1 MKTAGF
7 FSRGRIGCA
16 PLALALGALG
26 ALGAM
31 SAAVSAPLIAGP
43 AGPAGQAPQQPP
55 VFQSSV
61 EVTSIDATVFDGR
74 GQAPTDLQPSDF
86 TVRIS
91 GLPRRVVS
99 AQWVPLVLAPG
110 KAPAPL
116 PDGYSGNENMTGG
129 RLIVLAVDQP
139 NIGFGANLPLVKML
153 GDFLDRLEP
162 SDRVA
167 AVALGAGAVSTPL
180 TSDREAVKQ
189 ALARMSGESRPLE
202 QGLHNIAVA
211 EAVQFE
217 KHNTASMVGV
227 LARECDD
234 ILPPGNARNVC
245 YAETDSEAHAIVQMA
260 RANTEQT
267 ITRLRTLFEALAGI
281 DAPKTL
287 VLVSEGFPL
296 VDDGPE
302 VVELGALASAAH
314 AGVYILQINNPVT
327 DITGGRVSP
336 DRIGDLNVIAGGLEL
351 LASATRGGLMKV
363 TGSNS
368 APLQQ
373 LASQLSGYYL
383 LGIESAPSDRDG
395 QPHPISLN
403 VDRGGLTVQSRRQFL
418 VPPPETPQT
427 VSPREAVVAGLMSP
441 LVVSAL
447 PLRVATFSVREPE
460 SSKIQLIIHADV
472 GSDYVVSEPVSL
484 GYTIVDAKTGRVID
498 SQAADGRLAPVMR
511 SVPSAL
517 QYSTS
522 VSIDP
527 GDYLL
532 KLAVADGNRVG
543 TVEHRIHAALVPA
556 GPLSLSELMVGG
568 PPSSTNPMRPT
579 VGYSVG
585 FGVVQG
591 YLEAYGSPTGDT
603 PKVKYEIA
611 ASADSDVLIEADAEG
626 VPGGRDRTIFSQ
638 MMPVRQ
644 LPPGRYVLRAVVSS
658 LGKAVKTLAR
668 PFEVETPAVLMT
680 SAAVPTATSAPA
692 EVYLPVA
699 DEFFARKFNRDEAG
713 KRDTL
718 RAFRGTV
725 PPDATKAF
733 DQGTEYLLS
742 GEYPKAEE
750 IFKSAIRPDGDVTA
764 PMSYLAAV
772 YAASGNDGP
781 AAAAWQTALI
791 DGTAFPEIYEWLG
804 DTLIRTHELA
814 QARTVLEEAVSKW
827 PSDLRFAKPLA
838 LLYAVF
844 GQGPEAVR
852 TLERYLAAHQDD
864 YETLSL
870 GVEWMF
876 HLHAAGAVAH
886 RPADDVKLARGWADA
901 YAKSKGPQSALVKEW
916 MQALEKR

>member
-1 MKTAGF
+1 MNTAGF
-7 FSRGRIGCA
+7 FSRGRMGRA
-16 PLALALGALG
+16 PLALAMA
-26 ALGAM
+26 
-31 SAAVSAPLIAGP
+31 AAVSAPLIAGP
-43 AGPAGQAPQQPP
+43 GGQAVQQPP

-61 EVTSIDATVFDGR
+61 EVTSIDATVFDSR

-86 TVRIS
+86 AVRIS

-99 AQWVPLVLAPG
+99 AQWVPLALAPG
-110 KAPAPL
+110 NAPAPL
-116 PDGYSGNENMTGG
+116 PDGYSGNQNMTGG

-139 NIGFGANLPLVKML
+139 NIRFGGNLTLVKML

-167 AVALGAGAVSTPL
+167 AVALGSSIVSTPL

-189 ALARMSGESRPLE
+189 ALARMNGESRPLE
-202 QGLHNIAVA
+202 QGTHNIAVA
-211 EAVQFE
+211 EALQFE

-227 LARECDD
+227 LTRECDD

-245 YAETDSEAHAIVQMA
+245 YAETDSQAHAIVQMA
-260 RANTEQT
+260 RESTAQT

-296 VDDGPE
+296 VDDGTD
-302 VVELGALASAAH
+302 VLELGALASAAH
-314 AGVYILQINNPVT
+314 AGLYILQLNNPAT

-336 DRIGDLNVIAGGLEL
+336 DRMGDQNVVAGGLEL
-351 LASATRGGLMKV
+351 LASATRGGLVKV

-368 APLQQ
+368 GPLQQ
-373 LASQLSGYYL
+373 IALELSGYYL

-395 QPHPISLN
+395 APHPISLN
-403 VDRGGLTVQSRRQFL
+403 VNRGGLTVRSRRQLL
-418 VPPPETPQT
+418 VPPPETPET
-427 VSPREAVVAGLMSP
+427 VSPRQEVVAGLMSP
-441 LVVSAL
+441 LVVSSL

-484 GYTIVDAKTGRVID
+484 GYTIADAKTGRVID
-498 SQAADGRLAPVMR
+498 SQAADGRLVPVMR

-527 GDYLL
+527 GDYIL

-543 TVEHRIHAALVPA
+543 TVEHRFHAALVPA
-556 GPLSLSELMVGG
+556 GPLSVSELMVGG
-568 PPSSTNPMRPT
+568 PPNSTNPMRPT

-591 YLEAYGSPTGDT
+591 YLETYGSTGGTGDAAA
-603 PKVKYEIA
+603 PKVRYEIA
-611 ASADSDVLIEADAEG
+611 ASPDSDALIESNADG

-638 MMPVRQ
+638 MMLVRQ
-644 LPPGRYVLRAVVSS
+644 LPPGKYVLRAVVSS

-668 PFEVETPAVLMT
+668 PFEVEAPAVLMT
-680 SAAVPTATSAPA
+680 SATVPTVTSAPA

-699 DEFFARKFNRDEAG
+699 DTFLARKFNRDEAG

-725 PPDATKAF
+725 PPDEAKAF
-733 DQGTEYLLS
+733 DQGAEYLLS
-742 GEYPKAEE
+742 GQYPKAEE

-791 DGTAFPEIYEWLG
+791 DGTGFPEIYEWLG

-814 QARTVLEEAVSKW
+814 QARTVLEEAVGKW

-852 TLERYLAAHQDD
+852 TLERYLPAHQDD

-870 GVEWMF
+870 GVEWIF
-876 HLHAAGAVAH
+876 HLHAAGSVAH

-901 YAKSKGPQSALVKEW
+901 YLKSKGPQSALVKEW

>member
-1 MKTAGF
+1 MNTAGF
-7 FSRGRIGCA
+7 FSRGRMGRA
-16 PLALALGALG
+16 PLALAMA
-26 ALGAM
+26 
-31 SAAVSAPLIAGP
+31 AAVSALVSAGP
-43 AGPAGQAPQQPP
+43 AGPAGQAAQQPP

-61 EVTSIDATVFDGR
+61 EVTSIDATVFDGK
-74 GQAPTDLQPSDF
+74 GHAPTDLQPSDF
-86 TVRIS
+86 AVRIS

-99 AQWVPLVLAPG
+99 AQWVPLALAPG
-110 KAPAPL
+110 KAAAPL

-139 NIGFGANLPLVKML
+139 NIRFGGNLPLVKML

-167 AVALGAGAVSTPL
+167 AVALGSGAVSTPL

-189 ALARMSGESRPLE
+189 ALARMNGESRSLE

-211 EAVQFE
+211 EALQFE
-217 KHNTASMVGV
+217 KHNTAAMVSV
-227 LARECDD
+227 LTRECDD

-260 RANTEQT
+260 RASTEQT
-267 ITRLRTLFEALAGI
+267 IIRLRALFEALAGI

-296 VDDGPE
+296 VDDGTD
-302 VVELGALASAAH
+302 VLELGALASAAH
-314 AGVYILQINNPVT
+314 AGLYILQINNPAT

-336 DRIGDLNVIAGGLEL
+336 DRMGDQNVVAGGLEL
-351 LASATRGGLMKV
+351 LASATRGGLVKV

-368 APLQQ
+368 GPLQQ
-373 LASQLSGYYL
+373 IALELSGYYL

-403 VDRGGLTVQSRRQFL
+403 VNRGGLTVRSRRQLL
-418 VPPPETPQT
+418 VPPAETPQT
-427 VSPREAVVAGLMSP
+427 VSTREEVIAGLMSP
-441 LVVSAL
+441 LVVSSL

-460 SSKIQLIIHADV
+460 SAKIQLIIHADV

-484 GYTIVDAKTGRVID
+484 GYTIVDAKTGRVIE
-498 SQAADGRLAPVMR
+498 SQAADGRLVPVMR

-527 GDYLL
+527 GDYIL

-556 GPLSLSELMVGG
+556 GPLQVSELMVGG
-568 PPSSTNPMRPT
+568 PPNSTDPMRPT

-591 YLEAYGSPTGDT
+591 YLETYGSTGGPGDNAV

-611 ASADSDVLIEADAEG
+611 ASVDSDALIEADAEG

-638 MMPVRQ
+638 MMLVRQ
-644 LPPGRYVLRAVVSS
+644 LPPGKYVLRAVVSS
-658 LGKAVKTLAR
+658 LGKAVKTLVR
-668 PFEVETPAVLMT
+668 PFEVEAPPVLMT
-680 SAAVPTATSAPA
+680 SAAVPTATTAPA

-699 DEFFARKFNRDEAG
+699 DAFFARKFNRDEAG

-725 PPDATKAF
+725 LPDEAKAF

-750 IFKSAIRPDGDVTA
+750 IFKNAIRPDGDVTA

-804 DTLIRTHELA
+804 DALIRTRELA
-814 QARTVLEEAVSKW
+814 QARAVLEEAVSKW

-852 TLERYLAAHQDD
+852 TLDRYLPAHQDD

-901 YAKSKGPQSALVKEW
+901 YLKSKGPQSALVKEW
-916 MQALEKR
+916 MQALEKK